1 MSRFTLSKCRIL
13 LTMLHRLKTQYIS
26 AALLLGSVAFL
37 GITVRLV
44 ASSGSLVYFL
54 TFHTPFHIQL
64 AASPPTYR
72 QPALPAFDVRA
83 EIGQA
88 KLSAAGI
95 LTMHVIATPKQT
107 IPAYLEIWIRGPN
120 NREMYKYPADV
131 DMVRPVQFVS
141 GRPQVFDE
149 AYTLPANA
157 PAGNYTVSA
166 SIVSVNL
173 QVDYYN
179 AHNFASFLVL

>member
-1 MSRFTLSKCRIL
+1 
-13 LTMLHRLKTQYIS
+13 MLHRLKTQYVS
-26 AALLLGSVAFL
+26 VALLLGSIACL
-37 GITVRLV
+37 GVTVWLV
-44 ASSGSLVYFL
+44 SSSGSLVYFL

-64 AASPPTYR
+64 ATSPPTYK
-72 QPALPAFDVRA
+72 QPALPTFDVRA
-83 EIGQA
+83 EIGQT
-88 KLSAAGI
+88 KLSAAG
-95 LTMHVIATPKQT
+95 TVAVHVIATPKQT
-107 IPAYLEIWIRGPN
+107 TSAYLEIWIRGPN

-131 DMVRPVQFVS
+131 DTAQPVQFVCGQS
-141 GRPQVFDE
+141 QVFDE

-166 SIVSVNL
+166 SIVSVNQ